1 MNFHKGCGN
10 WKPEESIED
19 IAAGTQKVYEI
30 LFEKV
35 LLIAKKLVR
44 SDNLTLVGG
53 CALNCVANKRAYD
66 YFKNVW
72 IIPAPGDSGSSIGAV
87 LAHKKV
93 KIPFTPYLG
102 YKILQKD
109 QNTSIVN
116 HLLEHKVCGLARGR
130 AEFGP
135 RALGARSLIADP
147 TCEGIKD
154 KVNEIKKRKPFRPFS
169 PMVPIEYAAK
179 YFDMH
184 NDMVE
189 SPYMQYAVKCKMPEI
204 LHGVV
209 HVDGTSRVQT
219 VKKCDAPRL
228 HDLLLRWGKAT
239 GHPVLLNT
247 SLNVKGEPILND
259 EDDCVRWSK
268 QHNVRIFS

>member
-1 MNFHKGCGN
+1 
-10 WKPEESIED
+10 
-19 IAAGTQKVYEI
+19 
-30 LFEKV
+30 
-35 LLIAKKLVR
+35 
-44 SDNLTLVGG
+44 
-53 CALNCVANKRAYD
+53 
-66 YFKNVW
+66 
-72 IIPAPGDSGSSIGAV
+72 
-87 LAHKKV
+87 
-93 KIPFTPYLG
+93 
-102 YKILQKD
+102 
-109 QNTSIVN
+109 
-116 HLLEHKVCGLARGR
+116 
-130 AEFGP
+130 
-135 RALGARSLIADP
+135 
-147 TCEGIKD
+147 
-154 KVNEIKKRKPFRPFS
+154 
-169 PMVPIEYAAK
+169 
-179 YFDMH
+179 MH